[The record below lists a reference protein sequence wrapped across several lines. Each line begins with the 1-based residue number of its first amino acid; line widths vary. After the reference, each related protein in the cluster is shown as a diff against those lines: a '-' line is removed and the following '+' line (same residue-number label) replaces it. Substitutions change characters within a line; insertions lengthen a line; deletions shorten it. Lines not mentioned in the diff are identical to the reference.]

1 MSTIYKNIRWL
12 CKQNNVAI
20 SEIEKPKQAGI
31 ISRYEISRYE
41 RRGAILELPLWIF
54 VKVSRACGVTI
65 DDIVEKNIS
74 VEQELS
80 EVMRE
85 IERLKERERILQAER
100 AQK

>member
-31 ISRYEISRYE
+31 ISRHE

-54 VKVSRACGVTI
+54 VKVSRVCGVTI